1 MNISIS
7 LPVHMMRMN
16 TFYGAKK
23 KKKSA
28 NNPVLT
34 TVNEYISTLF
44 LPLKFPLVIELSV
57 EN

>member
-1 MNISIS
+1 MEQ
-7 LPVHMMRMN
+7 
-16 TFYGAKK
+16 K

>member
-1 MNISIS
+1 
-7 LPVHMMRMN
+7 MMRMN
-16 TFYGAKK
+16 TFYGAK

>member
-16 TFYGAKK
+16 TFYGAK